1 MVFMGPSRFLLPFA
15 LCALL
20 FGSGANSS
28 ATRAPRG
35 LFEIG
40 GDAWTNPGIS
50 GWRAEIKWSAANPAD
65 GVYDWSRIDGLISNS
80 ITYNK
85 QIGLSITLLSS
96 PPDWVTKLPGA
107 KTYNT
112 SLGPDPMVLPFDPV
126 VQPKIIAFIKALCQ
140 HFDDRLDYIVMG
152 GLGYKTESYMPLP
165 SGIGLDMTVSDYT
178 DAWVASS
185 AFFIDTYNQNL
196 SSTPFILASGAP
208 FSDPQAAAAIMAIIN
223 HGLLYPQFGI
233 MQWGLNATS
242 NNGFFINKLI
252 QDNASDRATGFQ
264 LTGASDGS
272 VGGDLKGTLEQALDA
287 GVGLGADWIE
297 IYAADAMNSAYAPL
311 LASIDSELNVLPG
324 PTPTPSPTPPP
335 PPKYLLNI
343 STRVDVQSGDSAMIG
358 GFIISGNAN
367 KNIVIR
373 ALGPSLAAQGVQTV
387 LADPVLELHNAAGEI
402 IASNDNWI
410 PLIPNV
416 LPVDLNPSDPS
427 ESVIAVS
434 LSPGIYTAVLQGVNG
449 SVGNAL
455 CELYDLE
462 PGDSSVLNISTRGN
476 VGSGDDVMI
485 GGFIVGGT
493 DPQSVIIRGIGP
505 SLAAAGVTGALAD
518 PILELHN
525 SDGSLIFLND
535 NWRSDQEDQIIA
547 TRVPPTDNKESA
559 IVATLNPGA
568 YTAIVRGAG
577 DTTGVALVEVYALD
591 Q

>member
-1 MVFMGPSRFLLPFA
+1 
-15 LCALL
+15 
-20 FGSGANSS
+20 
-28 ATRAPRG
+28 
-35 LFEIG
+35 
-40 GDAWTNPGIS
+40 
-50 GWRAEIKWSAANPAD
+50 
-65 GVYDWSRIDGLISNS
+65 
-80 ITYNK
+80 
-85 QIGLSITLLSS
+85 
-96 PPDWVTKLPGA
+96 
-107 KTYNT
+107 
-112 SLGPDPMVLPFDPV
+112 
-126 VQPKIIAFIKALCQ
+126 
-140 HFDDRLDYIVMG
+140 
-152 GLGYKTESYMPLP
+152 
-165 SGIGLDMTVSDYT
+165 
-178 DAWVASS
+178 
-185 AFFIDTYNQNL
+185 
-196 SSTPFILASGAP
+196 
-208 FSDPQAAAAIMAIIN
+208 
-223 HGLLYPQFGI
+223 
-233 MQWGLNATS
+233 
-242 NNGFFINKLI
+242 
-252 QDNASDRATGFQ
+252 
-264 LTGASDGS
+264 
-272 VGGDLKGTLEQALDA
+272 
-287 GVGLGADWIE
+287 
-297 IYAADAMNSAYAPL
+297 
-311 LASIDSELNVLPG
+311 
-324 PTPTPSPTPPP
+324 
-335 PPKYLLNI
+335 
-343 STRVDVQSGDSAMIG
+343 MIG

-387 LADPVLELHNAAGEI
+387 LANPVLELHNAAGEI

>member
-1 MVFMGPSRFLLPFA
+1 
-15 LCALL
+15 
-20 FGSGANSS
+20 
-28 ATRAPRG
+28 
-35 LFEIG
+35 
-40 GDAWTNPGIS
+40 
-50 GWRAEIKWSAANPAD
+50 
-65 GVYDWSRIDGLISNS
+65 
-80 ITYNK
+80 
-85 QIGLSITLLSS
+85 
-96 PPDWVTKLPGA
+96 
-107 KTYNT
+107 
-112 SLGPDPMVLPFDPV
+112 
-126 VQPKIIAFIKALCQ
+126 
-140 HFDDRLDYIVMG
+140 
-152 GLGYKTESYMPLP
+152 
-165 SGIGLDMTVSDYT
+165 
-178 DAWVASS
+178 
-185 AFFIDTYNQNL
+185 
-196 SSTPFILASGAP
+196 
-208 FSDPQAAAAIMAIIN
+208 
-223 HGLLYPQFGI
+223 

>member
-1 MVFMGPSRFLLPFA
+1 MVFMDRSSFLLRFVLA
-15 LCALL
+15 ALL
-20 FGSGANSS
+20 LASS
-28 ATRAPRG
+28 ANPAAARAPRG

-65 GVYDWSRIDGLISNS
+65 GVYDWSRIDGLIANS
-80 ITYNK
+80 VQYQR

-107 KTYNT
+107 KTYYT

-126 VQPKIIAFIKALCQ
+126 VQPRIIAFIEALCQ

-165 SGIGLDMTVSDYT
+165 SEIGLNMTVTDYT
-178 DAWVASS
+178 DAWVSSS
-185 AFFIDTYNQNL
+185 ALLIDTYNQNL
-196 SSTPFILASGAP
+196 SATPFILASGAP

-223 HGLLYPQFGI
+223 HGLLYPNFGM

-252 QDNASDRATGFQ
+252 QDNSSDRSTGFQ

-297 IYAADAMNSAYAPL
+297 IYAVDAMNPAYVSL
-311 LASIDSELNVLPG
+311 LAAINSELKALPA

-373 ALGPSLAAQGVQTV
+373 ALGPSLATQGVQSV
-387 LADPVLELHNAAGEI
+387 LADPVLELHDSAGQV
-402 IASNDNWI
+402 IASNNNWI

-416 LPVDLNPSDPS
+416 LPVDLNPGDPS

-434 LSPGIYTAVLQGVNG
+434 LAPGIYTAVLQGVNG

-462 PGDSSVLNISTRGN
+462 PGDSSVLNISTRGQ
-476 VGSGDDVMI
+476 VGSGDNVMI

-493 DPQSVIIRGIGP
+493 DPQKVIIRGIGP
-505 SLAAAGVTGALAD
+505 SLTAAGVSGALAD
-518 PILELHN
+518 PIVELHN
-525 SDGSLIFLND
+525 SDGSLIFQND
-535 NWRSDQEDQIIA
+535 NWRSDQEDEIIA
-547 TRVPPTDNKESA
+547 TRIPPSDSKESA

-568 YTAIVRGAG
+568 YTAIVRGAAN
-577 DTTGVALVEVYALD
+577 TAGVALVEVYALD